1 MICRKLD
8 LLFQQLV
15 CRAHRTTLRQLCE
28 IQSAPLDCL
37 TSSNIAI
44 NQAAATDS
52 AVVKAEQALKLAARK
67 AKAADQ
73 IAAHN

>member
-1 MICRKLD
+1 
-8 LLFQQLV
+8 
-15 CRAHRTTLRQLCE
+15 
-28 IQSAPLDCL
+28 L

-52 AVVKAEQALKLAARK
+52 AVVKAEKALKLAARK
-67 AKAADQ
+67 AKATDQ